1 MSWKIAQFCILALL
15 VAACTEI
22 EPKPYEPAI
31 GHITKEEQ
39 AAPAGKI
46 PELVTTAPVLPK
58 PQAPAELEKYTVVV
72 NEVPV
77 KELLFALARD
87 AKINVDIDPSINGV
101 VTINAVDQTMPQI
114 LERISNQVDMRYEF
128 RGDNLIIQQDTPYL
142 KTYTV
147 NYINLSRDAKN
158 TNSVATSLATT
169 GVNTGGG
176 GGDGGGSSSAG
187 AFGGNNSTTE
197 LTSES
202 LNQFWASIV
211 RDVSL
216 ILQEDVTG
224 EESRSVI
231 PNPESGLLSV
241 FATAKQHAQ
250 IQKYLDLVQA
260 SIRRQVLIQVT
271 IVEVNLNDQYRGGI
285 DWRALSVGAFTIVS
299 STLGGTFGVITAAG
313 VSKAT
318 GLVVDD
324 PGEKNQITLQL
335 LSEFGDVKVLSSPQL
350 MALNNQTAIL
360 KRVENKV
367 FFTIESN
374 TLVSSTGPGA
384 QSFDTTIHT
393 LPVGIVMTITPYI
406 AENGEITL
414 LVRPTISRDTG
425 VEREIPVPDTAGATT
440 TIDGNVI
447 PETVSQEM
455 ESLIRL
461 NSGQV
466 AILGGLMED
475 RSTLNDAGVP
485 GTSRF
490 GLIGNLFK
498 TRDIEYHK
506 TETVIFIRPILV
518 NSPSIETDLQLYK
531 PFLEETTS
539 TAVPGTSEVN
549 RP

>member
-1 MSWKIAQFCILALL
+1 M
-15 VAACTEI
+15 
-22 EPKPYEPAI
+22 
-31 GHITKEEQ
+31 
-39 AAPAGKI
+39 
-46 PELVTTAPVLPK
+46 
-58 PQAPAELEKYTVVV
+58 
-72 NEVPV
+72 
-77 KELLFALARD
+77 
-87 AKINVDIDPSINGV
+87 
-101 VTINAVDQTMPQI
+101 
-114 LERISNQVDMRYEF
+114 
-128 RGDNLIIQQDTPYL
+128 
-142 KTYTV
+142 
-147 NYINLSRDAKN
+147 
-158 TNSVATSLATT
+158 
-169 GVNTGGG
+169 
-176 GGDGGGSSSAG
+176 G
-187 AFGGNNSTTE
+187 AFR
-197 LTSES
+197 
-202 LNQFWASIV
+202 I
-211 RDVSL
+211 
-216 ILQEDVTG
+216 I
-224 EESRSVI
+224 
-231 PNPESGLLSV
+231 
-241 FATAKQHAQ
+241 
-250 IQKYLDLVQA
+250 
-260 SIRRQVLIQVT
+260 
-271 IVEVNLNDQYRGGI
+271 
-285 DWRALSVGAFTIVS
+285 S
-299 STLGGTFGVITAAG
+299 STLGATFGAVGSAA
-313 VSKAT
+313 VSEAR
-318 GLVVDD
+318 GLVLDN
-324 PGEKNQITLQL
+324 PGEKNQVTLQL

-350 MALNNQTAIL
+350 MALNNQTAVL

-425 VEREIPVPDTAGATT
+425 IEREIPVPDTAGATT